1 MMEELRRIRKG
12 LSLELWQAAQ
22 EGRMEALVARWGRE
36 ARKQLREDLRALGV
50 DPRKYKNNWRP
61 LKPMALPRK
70 RRAAVQAPAARTKKR
85 RA

>member
-22 EGRMEALVARWGRE
+22 EGRMEALIARWGRE
-36 ARKQLREDLRALGV
+36 AMKQAREDLRALGL
-50 DPRKYKNNWRP
+50 DPRKFAGNCRAERP
-61 LKPMALPRK
+61 LPLPRK
-70 RRAAVQAPAARTKKR
+70 IRTAVPARTARTKKR